1 MLSPLSVSLCRHKS
15 TRLTAVS
22 GGLITALSCLF
33 SSFATQFHQLI
44 ISLGIIQGIGIS
56 FTRDA
61 GALMLGQYF
70 KRRREVVEIVL
81 VSSPGVGIIVISK
94 LAHNW
99 LRRLGWRLGL
109 QMLTLLMVSTFFLG
123 MFYRS
128 ASLYHPQRRAI
139 MHLKN
144 QKRKIKMKKEEK
156 TKHLEEKVPLIDFYV
171 LRSKTIRIL
180 LASLVVTS
188 LGISTPVFFLIE
200 QAAME
205 GIEPGQVERL
215 QLQLGLAWVT
225 GCMLFGLMVVRKSVE
240 CSVSRQY
247 LTQVATIGCGVAIM
261 AFTQVTMSKWLQ

>member
-1 MLSPLSVSLCRHKS
+1 
-15 TRLTAVS
+15 
-22 GGLITALSCLF
+22 
-33 SSFATQFHQLI
+33 
-44 ISLGIIQGIGIS
+44 
-56 FTRDA
+56 
-61 GALMLGQYF
+61 
-70 KRRREVVEIVL
+70 
-81 VSSPGVGIIVISK
+81 
-94 LAHNW
+94 
-99 LRRLGWRLGL
+99 
-109 QMLTLLMVSTFFLG
+109 
-123 MFYRS
+123 
-128 ASLYHPQRRAI
+128 

-156 TKHLEEKVPLIDFYV
+156 TKHLEEKVPVIDFYV

-225 GCMLFGLMVVRKSVE
+225 GCMLFGLMVVRKSEE